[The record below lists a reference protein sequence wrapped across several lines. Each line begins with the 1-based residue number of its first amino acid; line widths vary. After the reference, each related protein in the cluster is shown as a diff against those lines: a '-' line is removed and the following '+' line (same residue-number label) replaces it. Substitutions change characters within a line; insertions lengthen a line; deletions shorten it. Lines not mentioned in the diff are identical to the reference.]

1 MISRLRHFLQD
12 WFISLGQY
20 WGAYIVATYTTI
32 IRVLYIYY
40 EPASSA
46 LSEML
51 LSCGFTFPLMVTSSL
66 ISQIVWKKNYW
77 NMIWYVIVW
86 LMGIWFYSYIHY
98 LGVFNDDYSGMEQH
112 RIFVVLSYVIARWSL
127 LWWIAYSTYK
137 TSLQTRWWLKELLI
151 NMLIA
156 IVSSLILRWGLSA
169 SIGSVDYLFDIDIY
183 YKRYQ
188 YIGVISFCVVGVSI
202 VLTNLATTRQVDD
215 YPKILRFFG
224 LYIFLPL
231 AIIYAAILISYG
243 AKIVI
248 TQTWPKWLISRMVIW
263 YTIRCTTVY
272 FLTYPLQNLTWIKK
286 IHTWYFVS
294 ILVFL
299 PLLIWA
305 IRQRIAQY
313 GITESRY
320 LIMMVVLW
328 IGLVGIWWLIRR
340 SKSWLLMIGWLLILA
355 ISSVYTP
362 WSASSVSLTNQKL
375 RLEQLLTD
383 NGFWD
388 GNKLIVQ
395 EKEVNELSNETK
407 ADLAQAWSIVEYLN
421 KSFWSKSLWYLY
433 ANSDTWF
440 QELLYNKNSWNSSQ
454 MFIRKL
460 WITWELP
467 WIYNRDTLG
476 ESRWEPFN
484 IYRQTIKIDII
495 SIKDYQ
501 YMIKLYSYEWKPQES
516 INNRKD
522 NLQVNTQWENNTII
536 SITPNQGKKVVIDL
550 DSLGS
555 KLYNLSKK
563 ELNIEDYQL
572 DFDWYSIIFTSINW
586 ERKWETYKIIWY
598 DIIVL
603 LK

>member
-12 WFISLGQY
+12 RFVSLWQY
-20 WGAYIVATYTTI
+20 LGAYIVATYTAI
-32 IRVLYIYY
+32 VRILYIYY

-46 LSEML
+46 LSEIL
-51 LSCGFTFPLMVTSSL
+51 LSCGFAFPLMVTSSL

-112 RIFVVLSYVIARWSL
+112 RIFVVLSYIIARWSL

-202 VLTNLATTRQVDD
+202 LLTNLTTISKLND
-215 YPKILRFFG
+215 YPKIFRFFG

-231 AIIYAAILISYG
+231 ATIYAVILMSYG

-248 TQTWPKWLISRMVIW
+248 TQTWPKWLISWMVIW
-263 YTIRCTTVY
+263 YTIRCTIVY

-320 LIMMVVLW
+320 LIMMIVLW
-328 IGLVGIWWLIRR
+328 IALVGIWWLIWR

-362 WSASSVSLTNQKL
+362 WSATSISLANQTH
-375 RLEQLLTD
+375 RLEQLLGELNLRDWLKPTPQTINSD
-383 NGFWD
+383 DFTSGNTIWYNIEQSTEIISYIARNHWINALEKFYIGTGFEQLD
-388 GNKLIVQ
+388 
-395 EKEVNELSNETK
+395 
-407 ADLAQAWSIVEYLN
+407 QANTWSIGKIILQNLWVTGYIIDQNASSYNPNDNEIPFYLN
-421 KSFWSKSLWYLY
+421 
-433 ANSDTWF
+433 
-440 QELLYNKNSWNSSQ
+440 
-454 MFIRKL
+454 
-460 WITWELP
+460 
-467 WIYNRDTLG
+467 YNRDTQSSQIPIDEYTKVQFVNSQSSTG
-476 ESRWEPFN
+476 
-484 IYRQTIKIDII
+484 YKIDLR
-495 SIKDYQ
+495 SYGDQLYRMSNDGDQ
-501 YMIKLYSYEWKPQES
+501 LPMIKT
-516 INNRKD
+516 D
-522 NLQVNTQWENNTII
+522 NTLIIVENLNGIKHTKTNT
-536 SITPNQGKKVVIDL
+536 
-550 DSLGS
+550 
-555 KLYNLSKK
+555 
-563 ELNIEDYQL
+563 
-572 DFDWYSIIFTSINW
+572 YSIDYYSLIVFT
-586 ERKWETYKIIWY
+586 K
-598 DIIVL
+598 
-603 LK
+603 